1 MYTNKI
7 PVIKI
12 SFGPWGSMY
21 VCFLMLLS
29 SFLQHISVSVNNNGG
44 PNMKNNPGNIISI
57 LLVHCVSS
65 ALPIGGGGH
74 GCVNILAHPNVPC
87 MHL

>member
-12 SFGPWGSMY
+12 GFGQWGSIN

-29 SFLQHISVSVNNNGG
+29 SFLQHISVSVNNNGE
-44 PNMKNNPGNIISI
+44 PNKRKNPGNII
-57 LLVHCVSS
+57 
-65 ALPIGGGGH
+65 
-74 GCVNILAHPNVPC
+74 
-87 MHL
+87 